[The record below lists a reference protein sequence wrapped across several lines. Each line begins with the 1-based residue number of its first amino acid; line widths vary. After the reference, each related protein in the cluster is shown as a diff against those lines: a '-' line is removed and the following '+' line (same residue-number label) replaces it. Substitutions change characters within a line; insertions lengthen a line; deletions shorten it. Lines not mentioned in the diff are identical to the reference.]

1 MPRHVFF
8 GLGAG
13 ALWGITFIA
22 PAALGPFTALDL
34 TVVRYLIFGV
44 VSLIVLAVL
53 KFNPFRKLDAR
64 GWWRI
69 VGLGLAGNTLFY
81 LAMSVGVVF
90 AGSAPVALLIG
101 TLPIALIVA
110 GNLRRKTV
118 RWRFLFGPVLV
129 LVAGIAVTGAVAVSG
144 SDLGGSLVMAGIA
157 MAAVALLSW
166 LAYGIVNAEYLEDN
180 PATGIILWTSLTGLG
195 TLVTLPPLAIAVA
208 VLGRAEPVLDG
219 DWGILVFWGLL
230 LGLGASWGATWL
242 WNKASSGL
250 STTVL
255 GLLLVSETVFAIFF
269 VCLYE
274 LRPPSIAEVV
284 STVLIVAGVAW
295 GLRATSRKTGVLS
308 ADRDRVVE
316 PVGPE

>member
-8 GLGAG
+8 GLGAS

-34 TVVRYLIFGV
+34 TVVRYLIFGGA
-44 VSLIVLAVL
+44 SLLVLVAL
-53 KFNPFRKLDAR
+53 KFNPFRRLDAR

-81 LAMSVGVVF
+81 LAMSVGVAF
-90 AGSAPVALLIG
+90 AGSAPVALLVG
-101 TLPIALIVA
+101 TLPIALIIA

-118 RWRFLFGPVLV
+118 LWRRLFWPVVV
-129 LVAGIAVTGAVAVSG
+129 LATGIGVTGFAAVAG
-144 SDLGGSLVMAGIA
+144 SDLGGSLPALGVAL
-157 MAAVALLSW
+157 AAVAVFSW
-166 LAYGIVNAEYLEDN
+166 LFYGIVNAEYLEDN

-195 TLVTLPPLAIAVA
+195 TLLTLPPLAIAMA
-208 VLGRAEPVLDG
+208 VVGRSEPVLDG
-219 DWGILVFWGLL
+219 DWGNMLFWGLL

-255 GLLLVSETVFAIFF
+255 GLLLVSETVFAMIF
-269 VCLYE
+269 VCLFA
-274 LRPPSIAEVV
+274 LRAPTLAEVI
-284 STVLIVAGVAW
+284 STVLIVAGVVW
-295 GLRATSRKTGVLS
+295 GLHATSTKTAGFS
-308 ADRDRVVE
+308 ADGDRVVE
-316 PVGPE
+316 QVDAE

>member
-34 TVVRYLIFGV
+34 TLFRYLIFGV
-44 VSLIVLAVL
+44 VSLIVLAAL
-53 KFNPFRKLDAR
+53 RFNPFRELDAR

-69 VGLGLAGNTLFY
+69 IGLGVAGNTLFY
-81 LAMSVGVVF
+81 LAMSVGVAF
-90 AGSAPVALLIG
+90 AGSAPVALLVG
-101 TLPIALIVA
+101 TLPIALIIA

-118 RWRFLFGPVLV
+118 LWRRLFGPVLV
-129 LVAGIAVTGAVAVSG
+129 LMAGIGVTGVVAVSG
-144 SDLGGSLVMAGIA
+144 SELGGSLAIVGVAL
-157 MAAVALLSW
+157 AAVSLFSW

-195 TLVTLPPLAIAVA
+195 TLITLPPLAIGVA
-208 VLGRAEPVLDG
+208 VIGRTEPVLEG
-219 DWGILVFWGLL
+219 DWGILLFWGLL

-255 GLLLVSETVFAIFF
+255 GLLLVSETVFAILF
-269 VCLYE
+269 VCLFE
-274 LRPPSIAEVV
+274 VRWPTAAEVV
-284 STVLIVAGVAW
+284 STVLIVVGVAW
-295 GLRATSRKTGVLS
+295 GLHATSMKTSVLS

-316 PVGPE
+316 PVGAE